1 MDVKYSEMRL
11 FRLTNCCGISCL
23 LHLLAAVCLT
33 AFASKSF
40 LLKPKE
46 TVCFVDLSKMEIPAL
61 TKPCTT
67 QTKYDESSKEILSR
81 ENDDNTMT
89 PQKSPHTSTASQE
102 KAIVPAMDT
111 KPTIQQAAS
120 AVANLTT
127 THTSPPSSSSIS
139 PTITSVKNIVTAGT
153 SSNHQ
158 NSSTS
163 SSTAP
168 SSQATNRVL
177 SDVTFGPGSGPS
189 FINRVTPI
197 YPSIAKRF
205 NREGKVVLRLTIDES
220 GTLKQVEV
228 LDDPGYGFAPAAV
241 DAVKKSI
248 FMPARVDGRPV
259 VAKAI
264 LPVRFA
270 LKGIE

>member
-1 MDVKYSEMRL
+1 MSL
-11 FRLTNCCGISCL
+11 FRLANCCGISCL
-23 LHLLAAVCLT
+23 LHLLAAVCL
-33 AFASKSF
+33 AALASNSF

-46 TVCFVDLSKMEIPAL
+46 IVCFVDLSNMEIPAS
-61 TKPCTT
+61 TKPCNT
-67 QTKYDESSKEILSR
+67 QTKTNESSKVIPTIN
-81 ENDDNTMT
+81 NDGKSMT
-89 PQKSPHTSTASQE
+89 PQKTRPTSTATQE
-102 KAIVPAMDT
+102 NAIVPDMDT
-111 KPTIQQAAS
+111 KPPLHQAAS
-120 AVANLTT
+120 AVANPTT
-127 THTSPPSSSSIS
+127 THTAPPSSNSIS
-139 PTITSVKNIVTAGT
+139 PTTTPVKNIVTTGS

-158 NSSTS
+158 S
-163 SSTAP
+163 SSTASGVAP
-168 SSQATNRVL
+168 SNQASNRIL
-177 SDVTFGPGSGPS
+177 SDVTFGVGSGPS

-197 YPSIAKRF
+197 YPNIAKRF
-205 NREGKVVLRLTIDES
+205 NKEGKVVLRLTIDES
-220 GTLKQVEV
+220 GALKHVEV